1 MKTRIIAIALL
12 AALAAASC
20 TKDRDFVSR
29 EESRVTFDCL
39 SQSVQQNIQSRGD
52 WFIDLNGADWITVS
66 PEKGTGDGIH
76 FQMYTITVGYNK
88 GGSRE
93 HTIYVCQGNTRCP
106 VTIHQNRCKFA
117 LTGVE
122 IAEPLYQYQESTSG
136 IHVRYEYAAGDE
148 SVSLEAD
155 LSGAAAAGLS
165 VAPLTT
171 SDFQPG
177 SGELFIPITGTP
189 TAQGGFEV
197 IVRADGSLVG
207 TCSGHVE
214 EYVAP
219 VVILDPSGL
228 PARWNFFAAGYTGT
242 GPLETPQGAHWDID
256 DPDPHVAATGGNTE
270 ARITAVIK
278 DPKTVELNGKQQRYT
293 FNPAIQVLSMVE
305 GDYWLAAIPVMYFTE
320 TTKIRVEAATS
331 SHKNGPGFFLLEYS
345 ADGKTWFEAPGATDF
360 QKADTGEKWK
370 AHFWNTASSVVNA
383 PTGTRKSLDLTNPEE
398 TYHKYEFPVTGVTIE
413 DGILYLRMRA
423 CKYKYDL
430 SAACS
435 STWTDLKM
443 FEVSFVEE

>member
-1 MKTRIIAIALL
+1 MKTRIIAIACI
-12 AALAAASC
+12 AVLAAASC
-20 TKDRDFVSR
+20 TQDRDFVSR
-29 EESRVTFDCL
+29 EETRVSFDCL
-39 SQSVQQNIQSRGD
+39 AQGAEQNIQARGD

-66 PEKGTGDGIH
+66 PDKGTGDGIH
-76 FQMYTITVGYNK
+76 FQMYRIAVEYNK

-93 HTIYVCQGNTRCP
+93 HTIYVCQGGTRCP

-122 IAEPLYQYQESTSG
+122 ITESLFQFKESAAG
-136 IHVRYEYAAGDE
+136 IRVRYEFAAGDE
-148 SVSLEAD
+148 SVLLTTE

-165 VAPLTT
+165 VAELNS

-177 SGELFIPITGTP
+177 SGELFIPIVGTP
-189 TAQGGFEV
+189 TAKGDFQAT
-197 IVRADGSLVG
+197 VRSDGENIG
-207 TCSGHVE
+207 TCTGHVE

-219 VVILDPSGL
+219 VVVLDPSGL
-228 PARWNFFAAGYTGT
+228 PARWNFFAAGYSGT
-242 GPLETPQGAHWDID
+242 GPLQTPQGEHWDID

-270 ARITAVIK
+270 ARITAVIR
-278 DPKTVELNGKQQRYT
+278 DPKTVELNGKPQRYT
-293 FNPAIQVLSMVE
+293 YNPAIQVLSMVE
-305 GDYWLAAIPVMYFTE
+305 GDYWLVSIPVMYFTE
-320 TTKIRVEAATS
+320 ETKIRVEAATS

-345 ADGKTWFEAPGATDF
+345 ADGSAWFEAPGATEF
-360 QKADTGEKWK
+360 SKADSGEKWK
-370 AHFWNTASSVVNA
+370 AHFWNNAASVVNA
-383 PTGTRKSLDLTNPEE
+383 PTGTRKSLDLPNPEE

-423 CKYKYDL
+423 LKYKYDL

-443 FEVSFVEE
+443 FEVNFVEE